1 VAQPVLGDKYTMQ
14 IKHYTILDSADMS
27 AIQAWAADPNNH
39 CIIIAQGRE
48 GAVTYSLCVNQPK
61 GMRDVITPT
70 ENHLSGMIAETTWP
84 E

>member
-1 VAQPVLGDKYTMQ
+1 VAQLVLVDKYTMQ

-39 CIIIAQGRE
+39 CIIILQGRV
-48 GAVTYSLCVNQPK
+48 GAVTRSLCVNQPK

-70 ENHLSGMIAETTWP
+70 ENHLSGMIVETTWP